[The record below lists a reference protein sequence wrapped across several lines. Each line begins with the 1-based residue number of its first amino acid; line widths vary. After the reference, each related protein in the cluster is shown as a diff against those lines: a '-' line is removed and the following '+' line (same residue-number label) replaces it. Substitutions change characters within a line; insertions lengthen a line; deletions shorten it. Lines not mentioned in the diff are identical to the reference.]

1 MKNQKEAVYVATMNI
16 LAEAEIPFDDGMN
29 VSNIITKDQRTKV
42 IAILATDFLAGEIEM
57 TNDARAKYNSLDKMK
72 GYVNGLVSN
81 WFRKDTR
88 LNGGGKYVAK
98 NPGSRAG
105 VGDAQLKALKTL
117 RTIKAGDAEALKAI
131 DEHIARRTKE
141 IGEEKAKTVTVDL
154 SKIPPELAAQLGLIA
169 TEIPVT
175 TDEETTEE

>member
-1 MKNQKEAVYVATMNI
+1 MKNQKEAVYVTTMNV

-29 VSNIITKDQRTKV
+29 VSELITKDQRAQV
-42 IAILATDFLAGEIEM
+42 IAIIANDFLAGEIEM
-57 TNDARAKYNSLDKMK
+57 TAEAKVKYSTLDKMK

-81 WFRKDTR
+81 WYRKDTR

-117 RTIKAGDAEALKAI
+117 RTLKADDKEALKAI
-131 DEHIARRTKE
+131 DEHIARRQKE

-169 TEIPVT
+169 
-175 TDEETTEE
+175 EETTTEE